1 MTEHHRAD
9 PTLWAAAEKWGANT
23 MDMAN
28 CTLEL
33 RDRVEALEA
42 THHAHIEAKAAG
54 VEATEAGV
62 RYAIEQL
69 RSKPGRWQ
77 PLKVETTYGSDASI
91 PELSQSDVKAA
102 EIEWART
109 APGMR
114 SDATDR
120 VLALDAVAAAGAQVG
135 RSSAAVDRVLALQDQ
150 IRAGELSLA
159 DALKEINGDDQ
170 PVTLV
175 ERVAEH
181 VDHFANE
188 GLPGDEAKPIASAV
202 LRDVAAWI
210 NERELKAQND
220 PYCLEASTADE
231 VVGWL
236 RNEADR

>member
-69 RSKPGRWQ
+69 RSRPGSWQ

-150 IRAGELSLA
+150 IRDGSLSLA
-159 DALKEINGDDQ
+159 DALKEINGE
-170 PVTLV
+170 PIERTWRTTYLV
-175 ERVAEH
+175 EKIKVKMIQEQKNSNSWQAVAE
-181 VDHFANE
+181 
-188 GLPGDEAKPIASAV
+188 SV
-202 LRDVAAWI
+202 LREVA
-210 NERELKAQND
+210 E
-220 PYCLEASTADE
+220 
-231 VVGWL
+231 WL
-236 RNEADR
+236 RSEYPQWEGCGTAWANLLDNEANR

>member
-1 MTEHHRAD
+1 MTEQHRAD
-9 PTLWAAAEKWGANT
+9 PKLWAAAEKWGANT

-42 THHAHIEAKAAG
+42 TQHAHIEAKAAG

-69 RSKPGRWQ
+69 RSRPGSWQ

-120 VLALDAVAAAGAQVG
+120 VLAL
-135 RSSAAVDRVLALQDQ
+135 QDQ

-181 VDHFANE
+181 VGHFANE